1 MAGRKKAADDK
12 TSFDQGMNALEQ
24 IVAEL
29 ESGDLPLEKALE
41 AYEKGVGLV
50 RGLNDRLTEAEKK
63 IEILSRGRDGSLEV
77 GVLDQDDERE

>member
-1 MAGRKKAADDK
+1 MASKKKAADDK
-12 TSFDQGMNALEQ
+12 TSFDQGMMALEQ
-24 IVAEL
+24 IVADL

-63 IEILSRGRDGSLEV
+63 IAVLSRGSDGSLEV
-77 GVLDQDDERE
+77 GVLDEEDEGE